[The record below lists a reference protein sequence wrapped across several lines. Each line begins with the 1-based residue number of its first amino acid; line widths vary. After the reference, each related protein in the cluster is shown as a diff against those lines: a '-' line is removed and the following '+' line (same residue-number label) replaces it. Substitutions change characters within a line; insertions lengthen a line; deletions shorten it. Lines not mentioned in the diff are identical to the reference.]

1 VIIKEKDLYNIP
13 GGAVATPAKE
23 YTNNSAWITQQ
34 SPKGLKAF
42 FITFLIIP
50 QKVYLDN
57 KSLAEGGGKKWIF
70 TKSLRYFLIE

>member
-23 YTNNSAWITQQ
+23 YTNNSAWVAQQ
-34 SPKGLKAF
+34 SPKGLKVF
-42 FITFLIIP
+42 FAVPLIIP
-50 QKVYLDN
+50 QKAFLDN
-57 KSLAEGGGKKWIF
+57 KSLAKGGGKKWIF